1 MVWKQWIGQ
10 ELGAIISTNEINC
23 QVLEKLLFHVINNY
37 IVEVID
43 TRCGC
48 QNPQGSSKGVSDKLT
63 QERVILHKETEI
75 H

>member
-1 MVWKQWIGQ
+1 MKKDQ
-10 ELGAIISTNEINC
+10 ELCFHIINSYT
-23 QVLEKLLFHVINNY
+23 
-37 IVEVID
+37 VEVID

-48 QNPQGSSKGVSDKLT
+48 QNPQGSSKGVSDKLM